1 MDPPIQIAALGDNVT
16 FKCTVTNISPFTVM
30 WMSDRTSKSN
40 QSSLCN
46 RTVTLPLTLTNV
58 TKTDYR
64 TYICSAEDN
73 NNKTF
78 AIKYALLSKLT
89 YQLYW

>member
-1 MDPPIQIAALGDNVT
+1 MDPPVQIAALGDNVT
-16 FKCTVTNISPFTVM
+16 FKCTVTNIPPFTVM
-30 WMSDRTSKSN
+30 WMSDSTSQSN
-40 QSSLCN
+40 QSSLRN

-73 NNKTF
+73 NDKIF
-78 AIKYALLSKLT
+78 ANEHVLLSKLT